1 MPMFGENVW
10 SEIRGAGFG
19 ERVKNR
25 DLRRLWTRRHDIR
38 KKVELLELGRA
49 WGGSQEGHEDCWED
63 EEGVR
68 WRGDEEC
75 SGFRACTEK
84 EEGGR

>member
-1 MPMFGENVW
+1 MW

-19 ERVKNR
+19 EKVKNR

-49 WGGSQEGHEDCWED
+49 GGFTG
-63 EEGVR
+63 GP
-68 WRGDEEC
+68 RGLL
-75 SGFRACTEK
+75 
-84 EEGGR
+84 GR